1 MVMLADIAVLTAKLA
16 GLKQAKGS
24 SGKAKGFNGY
34 TASECSGF
42 VMIILADIAA
52 LTAKLLGAQTIFITG
67 SSCSKARTSSS
78 LILRFLMFIL
88 NDIAALTFKLAV
100 HKMLQ
105 HR

>member
-52 LTAKLLGAQTIFITG
+52 LTAKLAVNKQATTQEVADVKLGIYRI
-67 SSCSKARTSSS
+67 SSS
-78 LILRFLMFIL
+78 LLLRFC
-88 NDIAALTFKLAV
+88 NENSRSPADVSK
-100 HKMLQ
+100 
-105 HR
+105 